1 MFRSRSNLPRS
12 SQIQSNGVGRE
23 ISHTAMGERR
33 GGSYGTQTRGHH
45 GQVEEEGGAGADVLE
60 GGGAPLLI

>member
-1 MFRSRSNLPRS
+1 
-12 SQIQSNGVGRE
+12 
-23 ISHTAMGERR
+23 MGERR
-33 GGSYGTQTRGHH
+33 GGSYGTQTRGRH